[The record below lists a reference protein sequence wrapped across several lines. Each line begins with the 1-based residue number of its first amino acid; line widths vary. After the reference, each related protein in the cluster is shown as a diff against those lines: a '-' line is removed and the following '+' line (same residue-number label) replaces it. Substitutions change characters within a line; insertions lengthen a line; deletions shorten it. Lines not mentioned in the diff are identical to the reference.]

1 MYGTLPVNKKVK
13 KITKKLEQT
22 NEKAYNYI
30 IIVQIKKRRSAL

>member
-1 MYGTLPVNKKVK
+1 MQGTLPVNKKVK

-30 IIVQIKKRRSAL
+30 INSTNKKTEECL